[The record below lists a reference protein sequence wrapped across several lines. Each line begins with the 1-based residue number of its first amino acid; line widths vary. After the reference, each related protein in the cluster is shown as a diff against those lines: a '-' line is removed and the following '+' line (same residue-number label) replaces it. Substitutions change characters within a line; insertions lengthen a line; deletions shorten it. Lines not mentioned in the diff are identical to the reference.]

1 MNVLSCYPYSGSVL
15 MVLLMNIAAGPAVVA
30 STVKGEGPD
39 ILRTHAEQDLPA
51 HFPSGWDY

>member
-1 MNVLSCYPYSGSVL
+1 MNVLSCYPYSVSVL
-15 MVLLMNIAAGPAVVA
+15 MVLLMNIAVVA